1 MILIFLL
8 DNFVGTI
15 LKNRVSCLSRIMGLG
30 LTPFP
35 FPVSTPLLF
44 LNLNLKCNFWPESR
58 FCWASGV
65 WASLPSISRWLLTS
79 CWKCS
84 SHPQC
89 KNCQEFPEHK
99 KFPDHQVSNNIVL
112 PLFSLLS
119 SIQRICWNLRS
130 QKWLQS
136 TDRSTETFFVKY
148 HCKA

>member
-15 LKNRVSCLSRIMGLG
+15 LKNRGSCLNRIMGLG
-30 LTPFP
+30 
-35 FPVSTPLLF
+35 PLSHSLF
-44 LNLNLKCNFWPESR
+44 RILFFFSIETWSIFLPESR
-58 FCWASGV
+58 FYLASGV
-65 WASLPSISRWLLTS
+65 WASLPSISRWLLTI

-89 KNCQEFPEHK
+89 RNCQEFPEDK
-99 KFPDHQVSNNIVL
+99 VPDPQVSNNIVL

-130 QKWLQS
+130 QKWWQS
-136 TDRSTETFFVKY
+136 RGRSTETFFGKY